1 MIYHGGSA
9 MFRVCLSARDIM
21 TSPVITVNENM
32 AVEELSDL
40 FADRMISGAPVVNDS
55 RALVGVVTQNDIVMS
70 ERRRKYIVADG
81 AATDDVLKAWAPQF
95 GSEEMTGYHVEES
108 GAVTVKEIMTPVVFR
123 VDEDTLAQDVAKTMV
138 SARIHRLFVSR
149 DDKIIGVI
157 SALDMLRCSVR
168 AIA

>member
-1 MIYHGGSA
+1 ML
-9 MFRVCLSARDIM
+9 RVCLSARDIM

-40 FADRMISGAPVVNDS
+40 FAGRMISGAPVVNDS
-55 RALVGVVTQNDIVMS
+55 GALVGVVTQNDIVLN
-70 ERRRKYIVADG
+70 ERHRKHIVADT
-81 AATDDVLKAWAPQF
+81 AVTDDALKAWSPQS
-95 GSEEMTGYHVEES
+95 GAEEITGYHIAASE
-108 GAVTVKEIMTPVVFR
+108 ALPVKEIMTPLVYR

-138 SARIHRLFVSR
+138 AARIHRLFVSR